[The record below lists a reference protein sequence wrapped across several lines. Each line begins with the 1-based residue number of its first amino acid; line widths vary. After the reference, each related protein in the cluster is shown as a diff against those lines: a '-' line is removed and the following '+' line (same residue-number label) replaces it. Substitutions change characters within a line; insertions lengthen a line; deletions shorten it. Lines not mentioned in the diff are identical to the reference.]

1 MSLRFS
7 INLLITLIMLLFA
20 LAGAAM
26 LLDSTRTQIREE
38 MHAGTAVTVQLL
50 SGVARNIRMV
60 PDLQAQQRLLLE
72 FLDQLGR
79 VRANEIRFFSHQG
92 TQLYGSPPSTY
103 KTGRDAPNWYSNLVT
118 PKGEPVRLTLPAGEL
133 QILPNASRAALDAWD
148 DLKRIG
154 WIFLGFFVLVNSV
167 VFWFVGR
174 ALKPVNTILQ
184 GLSQMQAGNFNA
196 RLPQFPLQ
204 EMSAIST
211 TFNRMAETIG
221 ERTQENNRL
230 ALVVQQ
236 TSDAIV
242 IHDREGRITFCNPA
256 ALQLFGYAAVEL
268 QGRPGD
274 ILAPEDKK
282 TEFKKILD
290 TTFRNE
296 FQEHF
301 ETQRLTREGKL
312 VEVALSTAPL
322 VDPQSQQVVGAI
334 CSLRDIT
341 ETRAAERTAR
351 ELDESRRF
359 AQLMQRHTEE
369 ERASMAR
376 ELHDELGQCATAIK
390 TMGMSIANRSAG
402 RQPEIESEAHTI
414 VSVAAQLYDMVHG
427 MIRQLRPPV
436 LDLGLPDA
444 LHDAAFTWQKR
455 HPGIAL
461 KLECGNGVDGL
472 PEAVNIAVYRI
483 VQECLTNMARHSKA
497 SSASVHIARNGAG
510 AIALQI
516 QDNGVGSDSDR
527 PFGGRQLGLRGMRE
541 RVEALQG
548 TIAVDTQP
556 GRGFSINILIPPQSV
571 GSAVTERHVQ

>member
-1 MSLRFS
+1 
-7 INLLITLIMLLFA
+7 MLLFA
-20 LAGAAM
+20 TAGVVM

-50 SGVARNIRMV
+50 SGVARNIKMM
-60 PDLQAQQRLLLE
+60 PDLQAQQRVLLE

-79 VRANEIRFFSHQG
+79 VRANEIRFFNPEG
-92 TQLYGSPPSTY
+92 TQLYAPPPSTY
-103 KTGRDAPNWYSNLVT
+103 KTGRDAPRWYSDLVT
-118 PKGEPVRLTLPAGEL
+118 PKGEPIRLTLPAGEL
-133 QILPNASRAALDAWD
+133 QILPNASRSALDAWD

-154 WIFLGFFVLVNSV
+154 WIFLGFFVLVNIL

-184 GLSQMQAGNFNA
+184 GLSQMQTGNFSA
-196 RLPQFPLQ
+196 RLPQFHMQ

-211 TFNRMAETIG
+211 TFNRMAETIA

-242 IHDREGRITFCNPA
+242 IHDRDGQIIFCNPA
-256 ALQLFGYAAVEL
+256 ALQLFAYTSAEL
-268 QGRPGD
+268 NGHPGD
-274 ILAPEDKK
+274 MLVPEDKK

-296 FQEHF
+296 SQEHF
-301 ETQRLTREGKL
+301 ETQRITREGKL

-322 VDPQSQQVVGAI
+322 VDPQTQQVVGAI

-359 AQLMQRHTEE
+359 AQLMQRHVED

-402 RQPEIESEAHTI
+402 RHPEIESEAHTI

-444 LHDAAFTWQKR
+444 LHDAVFNWQKR
-455 HPGIAL
+455 HPAIAL
-461 KLECGNGVDGL
+461 KLTCGAGMGGL
-472 PEAVNIAVYRI
+472 PESVNIAVYRI
-483 VQECLTNMARHSKA
+483 VQECLTNMARHSRA
-497 SSASVHIARNGAG
+497 SNASVSVARNNTG
-510 AIALQI
+510 AIELQI
-516 QDNGVGSDSDR
+516 HDNGVGSENQQ
-527 PFGGRQLGLRGMRE
+527 PFGGKQLGLRGMRE
-541 RVEALQG
+541 RVEALHG
-548 TIAVDTQP
+548 NIAIDSQP
-556 GRGFSINILIPPQSV
+556 GRGFCINILIPQQPV
-571 GSAVTERHVQ
+571 GSAVTERQA